1 MSQEI
6 RNVKLNLLRGAK
18 GIKQQDIVD
27 RLNKLGRN
35 VAQPNVSAWEK
46 GLRTPTIEVAI
57 DMAVAYEVTLL
68 ELIEA
73 LGFDLNKKDKVPQIE
88 NSKVMQ
94 T

>member
-1 MSQEI
+1 MTQEK
-6 RNVKLNLLRGAK
+6 REVRLNLLRGAK
-18 GIKQQDIVD
+18 GKKQSDIAEA
-27 RLNKLGRN
+27 LNRLGRN
-35 VAQPNVSAWEK
+35 VNQQQVSAWEK